1 MSSTIQGAEALQT
14 TTSPVDP
21 GSSDGVG
28 TGSVGTPPRSRRRR
42 RLDGG
47 TGGTNWWLTALIAV
61 CSLTVLLPL
70 YFTIVTSLKTPDQLG
85 GTGFELP
92 TEIRWQNFVDA
103 YQLTNFPQALL
114 NTALITV
121 GAVVLT
127 LFTNSLVAYAIA
139 RNMHKKFFR
148 GLYFYFLAAIFVPFP
163 IIMLPVVKE
172 TALLGLDT
180 PVGLVLLYTVYGLSF
195 NIFIFTAY
203 INSIPIELEEAARMD
218 GASTWGVFWKVVFP
232 LLAPMNATVG
242 ILTCVWAWNDF
253 LLPLVILSDPSART
267 LPLAQFIFQGQFN
280 TNYTVAFASYLMAL
294 APLLV
299 VYIVAQKWVVSGV
312 MRGST
317 K

>member
-1 MSSTIQGAEALQT
+1 MSSTLQGAEALQT
-14 TTSPVDP
+14 TAAPSPAP
-21 GSSDGVG
+21 
-28 TGSVGTPPRSRRRR
+28 RRR
-42 RLDGG
+42 RLNGG

-70 YFTIVTSLKTPDQLG
+70 YFTIVTALKGPDQLG

-92 TEIRWQNFVDA
+92 TEIRWQNFADA
-103 YQLTNFPQALL
+103 YQLTNFPRALL

-148 GLYFYFLAAIFVPFP
+148 ALYFYFLAAIFVPFP

-203 INSIPIELEEAARMD
+203 IKSIPIELEEAARMD
-218 GASTWGVFWKVVFP
+218 GASTWGVFWKIVFP

-299 VYIVAQKWVVSGV
+299 VYLIAQKWVVSGV

>member
-1 MSSTIQGAEALQT
+1 MSTTIQGNPIVQT
-14 TTSPVDP
+14 NL
-21 GSSDGVG
+21 
-28 TGSVGTPPRSRRRR
+28 TPTPRRRR

-47 TGGTNWWLTALIAV
+47 AGGTNWWLTALIAV

-70 YFTIVTSLKTPDQLG
+70 YFTIVTALKSPDQLG
-85 GTGFELP
+85 GTGFEFP
-92 TEIRWQNFVDA
+92 TSVRWENFADA
-103 YQLTNFPQALL
+103 YQLTDFPRALM

-127 LFTNSLVAYAIA
+127 LLTNSLVAYAIA
-139 RNMHKKFFR
+139 RNMHKRFFK

-180 PVGLVLLYTVYGLSF
+180 PVGLILLYTVYGLSF
-195 NIFIFTAY
+195 NIFIFVAY
-203 INSIPIELEEAARMD
+203 IQSIPIELEEAARMD
-218 GASTWGVFWKVVFP
+218 GASVWGVFWKVIFP

-299 VYIVAQKWVVSGV
+299 VYVIAQKWVVSGV

>member
-1 MSSTIQGAEALQT
+1 MSYTLQGAEALQT
-14 TTSPVDP
+14 TAAPSPAP
-21 GSSDGVG
+21 
-28 TGSVGTPPRSRRRR
+28 RRRR
-42 RLDGG
+42 RLNGG

-70 YFTIVTSLKTPDQLG
+70 YFTIVTALKGPDQLG

-92 TEIRWQNFVDA
+92 TEIRWQNFADA
-103 YQLTNFPQALL
+103 YQLTNFPRALL

-148 GLYFYFLAAIFVPFP
+148 ALYFYFLAAIFVPFP

-203 INSIPIELEEAARMD
+203 IKSIPIELEEAARMD
-218 GASTWGVFWKVVFP
+218 GASTWGVFWKIVFP

-299 VYIVAQKWVVSGV
+299 VYLIAQKWVVSGV